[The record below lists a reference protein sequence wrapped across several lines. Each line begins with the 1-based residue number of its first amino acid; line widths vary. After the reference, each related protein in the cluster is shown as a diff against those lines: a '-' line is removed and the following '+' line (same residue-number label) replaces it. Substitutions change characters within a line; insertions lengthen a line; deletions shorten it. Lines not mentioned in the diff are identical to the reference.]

1 MVHIDNDVWIPHM
14 TSGSADMRF
23 RTKEIH
29 TACKIHHQLVKPKEH
44 PKLHGGWSKARVFGK
59 YYIATTSGY
68 PH

>member
-44 PKLHGGWSKARVFGK
+44 PKLHGG
-59 YYIATTSGY
+59 
-68 PH
+68 